1 MSNMRFPNGFG
12 GVSKLSGNR
21 RKPYIVRI
29 TAGWTDEGK
38 QITKILG
45 YFPSRADAIKALSAY
60 NANPYDLN
68 SAGKTMKEVYDLW
81 EDWVNTDKGKQL
93 TNNYKSA
100 LHYSEPLYDMKFA
113 DIRKRHIQSLIDN
126 CPKGYSTKKNIKIL
140 FNQLFKFAIDREIV
154 QTNYATL
161 CELPA
166 REYSRLHKPF
176 EDEEIASLW
185 ANLSEP
191 AVSYALVYIYT
202 GLRPAELLQIKTA
215 DVFLDKRYMTGGMK
229 TAAGKNRVIPIADKI
244 APIIKGWYNPDNEYL
259 CISHKDG
266 KPVLNYDR
274 LRSHYWERC
283 NLLAD
288 HLPHDGRH
296 TCATLLDNA
305 GVAKR
310 TIQLI
315 LGHSAK
321 DITERVYTHKT
332 IDQLI
337 EAINKI

>member
-1 MSNMRFPNGFG
+1 MRFPNGFG

-29 TAGWTDEGK
+29 TAGWTDEAK
-38 QITKILG
+38 QIIKILG
-45 YFPSRADAIKALSAY
+45 YFPTRAEAIKALSAY
-60 NANPYDLN
+60 NASPYDLN
-68 SAGKTMKEVYDLW
+68 NTGKTMKEVYDLW
-81 EDWVNTDKGKQL
+81 EEWVNKDKGREL

-100 LHYSEPLYDMKFA
+100 LKYSAPLYNMKFVE
-113 DIRKRHIQSLIDN
+113 IRKRHIQSLIDN

-140 FNQLFKFAIDREIV
+140 FNQLFKFAIDRELV

-161 CELPA
+161 CDLPA
-166 REYSRLHKPF
+166 REMSRLHKPF
-176 EDEEIASLW
+176 TEEEITRLW
-185 ANLSEP
+185 ANLNEP
-191 AVSYALVYIYT
+191 AVCYALAYIYT
-202 GLRPAELLQIKTA
+202 GLRPAELLQIKTEN
-215 DVFLDKRYMTGGMK
+215 VYLEKKYMQGGMK
-229 TAAGKNRVIPIADKI
+229 TAAGKNRVVPIAEKI
-244 APIIKGWYNPDNEYL
+244 MPIIKSWYSADNEYL
-259 CISHKDG
+259 CISHKDN

-283 NLLAD
+283 SLLAD

-310 TIQLI
+310 TVQLI

>member
-38 QITKILG
+38 QIIKILG
-45 YFPSRADAIKALSAY
+45 YYPSRADAIKALSSY

-68 SAGKTMKEVYDLW
+68 GAGKTMKEIYDLW
-81 EDWVNTDKGKQL
+81 EDWVNTDKGRQL

-100 LHYSEPLYDMKFA
+100 LHYSESLYDMKFVE
-113 DIRKRHIQSLIDN
+113 IRKRHIQSLIDN

-140 FNQLFKFAIDREIV
+140 FNQLFKFAIDRELV
-154 QTNYATL
+154 QTNYAAL

-185 ANLSEP
+185 ANLGEP

-215 DVFLDKRYMTGGMK
+215 DVFLDKHYMTGGMK

-244 APIIKGWYNPDNEYL
+244 APIIQKWYDPGNVYL
-259 CISHKDG
+259 CNSHRDG

-283 NLLAD
+283 SLLAD

-337 EAINKI
+337 EAVNKI